1 MATNTTNKNVAED
14 EEIRPITIEDS
25 ETQAIYTLEFN
36 AESVRFAE
44 SRGFDIDEVPK
55 FPVSRIPELFYYAFR
70 MHHKMLPKEK
80 VDKIYDEI
88 LPLPEGFLARL
99 QTLYLIPLKE
109 MFPSNEGEERK
120 NTRMTVKF

>member
-80 VDKIYDEI
+80 VDKIYEEI

>member
-80 VDKIYDEI
+80 VDKIYEEI

-99 QTLYLIPLKE
+99 QTLYLMPLKE